1 MEIFK
6 DIEGFT
12 GYQISNMGRIW
23 SCKTNRLLNPYH
35 NNRGYLMINIKADDG
50 ERKHVLVHRLVALHF
65 IDNPKGK
72 PEVNHINHIRD
83 DNRVENLEWVTKSE
97 NNTLGRK
104 LPYKWHKNNK
114 KIQEDITNE

>member
-1 MEIFK
+1 
-6 DIEGFT
+6 
-12 GYQISNMGRIW
+12 
-23 SCKTNRLLNPYH
+23 
-35 NNRGYLMINIKADDG
+35 MINIKADDG
-50 ERKHVLVHRLVALHF
+50 ERKNVLVHRLVALHF

-104 LPYKWHKNNK
+104 LPYKWHKNK
-114 KIQEDITNE
+114 KI

>member
-1 MEIFK
+1 
-6 DIEGFT
+6 
-12 GYQISNMGRIW
+12 
-23 SCKTNRLLNPYH
+23 
-35 NNRGYLMINIKADDG
+35 MINIKADDG

-65 IDNPKGK
+65 IDNLEGK

-104 LPYKWHKNNK
+104 LPYKWHKKKK
-114 KIQEDITNE
+114 KI

>member
-1 MEIFK
+1 
-6 DIEGFT
+6 
-12 GYQISNMGRIW
+12 
-23 SCKTNRLLNPYH
+23 
-35 NNRGYLMINIKADDG
+35 MINIKADDG

-65 IDNPKGK
+65 IDNLEGK

-114 KIQEDITNE
+114 KI